1 MRTLIAALVAMILSV
16 PAAAAD
22 LAALTRP
29 WPAVDTLGEGQDVN
43 WPSTSPFTPQ
53 EALWGSAEA
62 TTAVG
67 TLFPARRA
75 PGASPPPAVILL
87 HGSGGVLWERERTY
101 GKQLAAMGITALVVD
116 AFAARRERGTS
127 FTERLLNITESML
140 LADAYAGFRFLV
152 AKGEAD
158 PRRVAL
164 VGFSY
169 GAMAAMYGLND
180 AAARAFAPAGERFI
194 AHAAFYGPCIAR
206 FEEPRTTGAP
216 LLMLYGTAD
225 ELIEP
230 ARCAATADAFRQGG
244 STVEV
249 IAYEGAAHQWDGGW
263 GPRRIGRLMHGC
275 DIQLDRDGSVRDLNS
290 GLAMSGRLSRM
301 LILGMCVENKPYLIN
316 ADPAVRLRSNADLG
330 RFLARAFAP
339 G

>member
-1 MRTLIAALVAMILSV
+1 
-16 PAAAAD
+16 
-22 LAALTRP
+22 
-29 WPAVDTLGEGQDVN
+29 
-43 WPSTSPFTPQ
+43 
-53 EALWGSAEA
+53 
-62 TTAVG
+62 
-67 TLFPARRA
+67 
-75 PGASPPPAVILL
+75 
-87 HGSGGVLWERERTY
+87 
-101 GKQLAAMGITALVVD
+101 MGITALAVD

-152 AKGEAD
+152 TKGEAD

-164 VGFSY
+164 IGFSY
-169 GAMAAMYGLND
+169 GAMATMYALNE
-180 AAARAFAPAGERFI
+180 AAARAFAPSGERFA

-206 FEEPRTTGAP
+206 FEDPRTTGAP

-225 ELIEP
+225 ELIVPE
-230 ARCAATADAFRQGG
+230 RCAQTAKAFRDGG

-249 IAYEGAAHQWDGGW
+249 IAYDGAAHQWDGGW
-263 GPRRIGRLMHGC
+263 GPRRIGRLLGGC
-275 DIQLDRDGSVRDLNS
+275 DIELARDGAVRDVNS

-316 ADPAVRLRSNADLG
+316 ADAAVRLRSNADLG